1 MLVKIC
7 GATTAAEVRG
17 VADAG
22 ADLIGLWHGVPG
34 GRADL
39 SAGRLAALAA
49 EARATG
55 RLEAVLVTFG
65 PDAGAL
71 ARLVGGQGPSW
82 VQLHGY
88 QPPGMVRALRE
99 LVPADVRIVKVLHVE
114 GSSCVEARLIGAYE
128 RAGTDVFL
136 LDAVGAGGRVGSTAV
151 SLDDSTVTAL
161 ADRMERPFLLAGGL
175 GAGNRDRFGGALA
188 HPRFLGIDVD
198 SAARGDDGLLA
209 RARAEAVARAWREA
223 S

>member
-7 GATTAAEVRG
+7 GATSAAEVRG

-39 SAGRLAALAA
+39 SAHRLTELAA

-55 RLEAVLVTFG
+55 RLEAVLVTFAA
-65 PDAGAL
+65 DAEAL
-71 ARLVGGQGPSW
+71 ARLTGPGGPAW
-82 VQLHGY
+82 IQLHGY
-88 QPPGMVRALRE
+88 QPPGTVRALRAR
-99 LVPADVRIVKVLHVE
+99 VPDGVRIVKVLHVD
-114 GSSCVEARLIGAYE
+114 GGSCVEARLIGAYE
-128 RAGTDVFL
+128 RAGTDCFL

-151 SLDDSTVTAL
+151 SLDDGTVTGL
-161 ADRMERPFLLAGGL
+161 ADRMHRPFLLAGGL
-175 GAGNRDRFGGALA
+175 DAGNRDRFPGTLA

-198 SAARGDDGLLA
+198 SAARGGDGLLA
-209 RARAEAVARAWREA
+209 AGNAAAVTRAWRA
-223 S
+223 P

>member
-7 GATTAAEVRG
+7 GATSAAEVRG

-39 SAGRLAALAA
+39 TAERLTELTA

-55 RLEAVLVTFG
+55 RLEAVLVTFAA
-65 PDAGAL
+65 DAEAL
-71 ARLVGGQGPSW
+71 ARLTGAGGPSW
-82 VQLHGY
+82 IQLHGY
-88 QPPGMVRALRE
+88 QPPGVVRALRAR
-99 LVPADVRIVKVLHVE
+99 VPDGVRIVKVLHVDR
-114 GSSCVEARLIGAYE
+114 GSCVEARLIGAYE
-128 RAGTDVFL
+128 RAGTDCFL

-151 SLDDSTVTAL
+151 SLDDATVTGL
-161 ADRMERPFLLAGGL
+161 ADRMQRPFLLAGGL
-175 GAGNRDRFGGALA
+175 GAGNRDRFHGTLA
-188 HPRFLGIDVD
+188 HPGFLGIDVD
-198 SAARGDDGLLA
+198 SAARGGDGLLA
-209 RARAEAVARAWREA
+209 AGSAAAVTRAWRA

>member
-39 SAGRLAALAA
+39 SAGQLAELSA

-65 PDAGAL
+65 ADPEAL
-71 ARLVGGQGPSW
+71 ARLTGGEGPSW
-82 VQLHGY
+82 IQLHGY
-88 QPPGMVRALRE
+88 QPPGMVRALRA
-99 LVPADVRIVKVLHVE
+99 LVPDGVRIVKVLHVE
-114 GSSCVEARLIGAYE
+114 GASCVEARLIGAYE
-128 RAGTDVFL
+128 RAGTDCFL

-151 SLDDSTVTAL
+151 SLDDAIVTGL

-175 GAGNRDRFGGALA
+175 GEGNRDRFGGAVA

-198 SAARGDDGLLA
+198 SAARGEDGLLA
-209 RARAEAVARAWREA
+209 TANAAAVTRAWREA